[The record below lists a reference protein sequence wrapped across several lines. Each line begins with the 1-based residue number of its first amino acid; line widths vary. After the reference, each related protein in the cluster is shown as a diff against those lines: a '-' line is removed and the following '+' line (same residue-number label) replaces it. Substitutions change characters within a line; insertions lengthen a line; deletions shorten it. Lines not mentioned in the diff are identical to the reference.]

1 MTGTHAAD
9 RASLDG
15 LQQLEGVG
23 RARTSAISPWIVRGA
38 SARCGR
44 WCLPATETH
53 RIPQT
58 SLDCLLVLISLL
70 HIERRHSH
78 KVTSVR
84 SEPEL
89 REVAREVLAAD
100 SALRWDCTAW
110 VGPKPVLTLKLD
122 GHDLRFETVFRLN
135 PSARD
140 VDRIA
145 EKPHPHPP
153 LLIAPSLSDVLVR
166 HCRDRGIPCAD
177 LNGRVW
183 VRIGPVLIDRSPSG
197 GRRYRPLLTPP
208 DPFQP
213 KSSRLVRALLSHPE
227 RGWTQRELIARTGLS
242 PGLVSR
248 LTRHLIS
255 QGWVEEVDRVLSLQ
269 RPDSLLDA
277 WATEDDWTR
286 RTTLRQYSLLET
298 DPERVARR
306 LIQGLA
312 ARQPVVFTQWFAAN
326 LRHPYTPPPV
336 VSAYVPTLPT
346 GEELNSLGGRPV
358 GDGGTLWLI
367 VPNDEGVFRETQ
379 QVGEFVLTC
388 DAQVYLD
395 LLQVGL
401 RGPDQARALRD
412 WSGFRGVHP

>member
-1 MTGTHAAD
+1 MI
-9 RASLDG
+9 SKQFVLD
-15 LQQLEGVG
+15 
-23 RARTSAISPWIVRGA
+23 
-38 SARCGR
+38 
-44 WCLPATETH
+44 
-53 RIPQT
+53 
-58 SLDCLLVLISLL
+58 
-70 HIERRHSH
+70 
-78 KVTSVR
+78 KVTPVR
-84 SEPEL
+84 SESEL

-100 SALRWDCTAW
+100 PTLPWDCTAL
-110 VGPKPVLTLKLD
+110 VGPKSMLKLKLD
-122 GHDLRFETVFRLN
+122 GHDLRFEAVFRLN
-135 PSARD
+135 PTARD

-145 EKPHPHPP
+145 EKPLRHAP
-153 LLIAPSLSDVLVR
+153 LLIAPSLSDVLVG
-166 HCRDRGIPCAD
+166 HCRDRGIQCAD

-183 VRIGPVLIDRSPSG
+183 VRIGPVLIDRSASG

-213 KSSRLVRALLSHPE
+213 KSSRLVRTLLSHPD

-248 LTRHLIS
+248 LTRHLIG
-255 QGWVEEVDRVLSLQ
+255 QGWLNEADRVLSVQ

-277 WATEDDWTR
+277 WAAEDDWAK

-306 LIQGLA
+306 LVHGFADEPL
-312 ARQPVVFTQWFAAN
+312 VFTQWFAAN

-346 GEELNSLGGRPV
+346 EGALKSLGARPV

-367 VPNDEGVFRETQ
+367 VPNDDGVFRETQ
-379 QVGEFVLTC
+379 KVGEFVLAC

-401 RGPDQARALRD
+401 RGSDQAKALRE
-412 WSGFRGVHP
+412 WSGFRQIRS